1 MGTPVTPEPQPDFR
15 KMTIEDLREG
25 ISTLNHIIRKLKD
38 FRNTQSKRLWISW
51 GAGTA
56 ATAAIAIAFP
66 PAALLVAATSTILS
80 AEPAAGTEIGSQ
92 VLGKAEELRH
102 KFKTVYRARPGRAF
116 HDVAA
121 RREREKARK
130 KAQHKFKFPGF
141 GR

>member
-1 MGTPVTPEPQPDFR
+1 MSKPDPTPDFR

-25 ISTLNHIIRKLKD
+25 ISTLNKIIKELKE
-38 FRNTQSKRLWISW
+38 FQKTQSRRLWVSW

-56 ATAAIAIAFP
+56 ATGAIAVIFP
-66 PAALLVAATSTILS
+66 PAALMVAVTSTILS
-80 AEPAAGTEIGSQ
+80 ADPAAGAAMSSNM
-92 VLGKAEELRH
+92 LAKAEELRH

-121 RREREKARK
+121 RREKEKARK

>member
-1 MGTPVTPEPQPDFR
+1 METPVTAETPPDFR

-25 ISTLNHIIRKLKD
+25 ISTLNHIIKKLKD
-38 FRNTQSKRLWISW
+38 FQKTQSKRLWISW

-66 PAALLVAATSTILS
+66 PAVLLVAATSTILS
-80 AEPAAGTEIGSQ
+80 VEPAAGAALGSQ
-92 VLGKAEELRH
+92 MLGKAEELRH
-102 KFKTVYRARPGRAF
+102 KFKTVYRARPVRAF

-121 RREREKARK
+121 RREKEKARK
-130 KAQHKFKFPGF
+130 KSHRKFKFPGF

>member
-1 MGTPVTPEPQPDFR
+1 METNVTPEPQPDFR
-15 KMTIEDLREG
+15 KMTIDDLREG
-25 ISTLNHIIRKLKD
+25 ISTLNKIIAKLKD

-80 AEPAAGTEIGSQ
+80 IEPAAGTAVGSQ

-130 KAQHKFKFPGF
+130 KANHKFKFPGF